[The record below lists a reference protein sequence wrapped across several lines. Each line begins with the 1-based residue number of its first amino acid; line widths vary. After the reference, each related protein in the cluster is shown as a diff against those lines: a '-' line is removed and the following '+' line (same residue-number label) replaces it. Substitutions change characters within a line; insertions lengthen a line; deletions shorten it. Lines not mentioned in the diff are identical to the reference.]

1 MIYANRVTGFSFRLF
16 PRKRWVRAVTLA
28 SALSFL
34 LPAIGFAF
42 SAESYLLPPT
52 QGVRLDGPG
61 SERLAA
67 EYQIPS
73 HLGRVAEA
81 GGSGAFTFILIQDL
95 HCHTG
100 IQANIR
106 GMLDMLCA
114 RYPGLRLVAV
124 EGGSGIIPTL
134 ELSSLPDTAAK
145 RAVTEYFVR
154 TGKLTGADW
163 LAILDRP
170 ELELFGAE
178 DKDLYEDSLALIR
191 RFASEENRGLLQ
203 ELLDQLD
210 FLQEQQFNASLLSF
224 ERRRKFYQRGD
235 ADAELYRRDL
245 MREAQAAQLPSYPEE
260 LRGWERN
267 AELDYYSR
275 NLQMQYLEAVLRDR
289 LVRTPVEQQLLRYQD
304 WVELAERILNVSASR
319 EDLARH
325 KALGQDV
332 TVAGL
337 QELVQDQPA
346 LARDLEGLSASL
358 QQAAQFYELA
368 ARRDAALFRNTWQ
381 RLKDRG
387 EQRAVLITG
396 GYHTDAIRD
405 LARQA
410 GQAYVVIRPA
420 MDRVES
426 ANRYF
431 ELLRAP
437 DQPTA
442 FEQLLARQAAGPAAM
457 AVRNY
462 LTLPAFRQQFQRAI
476 TFIEDNLRRLGNS
489 AYLRLPGLTMERP
502 RDRLVT
508 ITADGQPDAMGLQF
522 TRQGMQIMTEGE
534 VAPYAARPAALSS
547 NQLRI
552 SALWLLSGGILAGVI
567 LPLLGFATVL
577 PTVLVVAGSLM
588 LLGAWWIS
596 TNSTGDFS
604 QRLFTKRNIILGV
617 LAMAAIVIP
626 IVAMPLLS
634 EIVVNL
640 AARVPGLS
648 PHLDSLTAALDR
660 VLAFVPLTPQV
671 HNPNQAMAV
680 MQTTQ
685 TLFSSTMMGGIFG
698 VTQFAN
704 LFGRR
709 EVRQEKTTQAQL
721 GTDFASLRA
730 QESTRA
736 ITQRIK
742 QKFGELIEG
751 AEERPWPGA
760 FAIVSEDLVAAWLHL
775 LESNGLRRF
784 SDQLLVD
791 WFTKAE
797 EVNENPRE
805 ITVQPAP
812 IASEPLFRL
821 PRNPNEMA
829 SVLFRIVLMD
839 PQFLDAKDRPLYK
852 ELPARYAEA
861 VLNGM
866 NPAAMAQIMRE
877 RLSDQLTRAMD
888 NAPMWENLLK
898 YAAQQWQKKK
908 APTDVQTFRDLIG
921 LAFLHEAVHALILHM
936 PDELP
941 ADLPAAEREHLRS
954 ISLESYLNLI
964 TSDTQLQTSV
974 VFIKNVY
981 KALQKVSDKPASAE
995 TRDSINILIALETF
1009 CDRFSMYLYE
1019 NYLKIQIYNQLLRP
1033 RLGFPINIDQMIVLE
1048 SARAQGKLASQAL
1061 MQGVSAQELTKL
1073 EEDLNAA
1080 ERDHVYIS
1088 AYGDPELTNEEYK
1101 FFNGFLDL
1109 LKQFDSENK
1118 ILRFTMQHAD
1128 SSRVMTATA
1137 AGLVQDISVGVVDF
1151 VRQNAWLWS
1160 GPAALAKGLVDRV
1173 RQPRQVRTD
1182 LDTEGE
1188 KREAPVAPAEE
1199 AAPAEL
1205 PKISMATGKG
1215 TQSLSEIQAQM
1226 VPVVEVAAV
1235 SAEKKVTARRIRSL
1249 LEEEI
1254 DRPVVQMAV
1263 ASGTKAVLGA
1273 PTEEET
1279 TELDVSVQQQR
1290 TSRSAVRPQKEVRRV
1305 AGETQPS
1312 TKLGSVLM
1320 AENEDLVTVARQT
1333 EADDVMFSE
1342 KVTATIVDASNET
1355 QNFATGVLASETAGL
1370 VASDLTGLRAYPADG
1385 IPVPGGVFAI
1395 PGEGRP
1401 FGQFT
1406 AIPREGYP
1414 GFQPGV
1420 DPAADP
1426 TGQQGVRGDRQMGQ
1440 IIPGQGLQPG
1450 LSGVESARIIAGV
1463 QDRGLLDLVQ
1473 GPGLPGRPDSRS
1485 LLPGGARTPAP
1496 GMFPSL
1502 VAGLAVPGTVREN
1515 LLADPR
1521 SLYILSQ
1528 AGQVL
1533 GTLPAGQSV
1542 TLGLDSPEL
1551 KARLDA
1557 ILQSLRGTAA
1567 GADLAGRIQT
1577 VLFQQDQA
1585 TGQRLAPA
1593 NWRAEN
1599 GLAVLSEAGAN
1610 LTPLTVVIGRGGET
1624 AVGVRVSAIKMD
1636 EARKA
1641 FEGRPGWDALQAD
1654 HQRLLAQ
1661 MRNQADLE
1669 GYLLV
1674 SAATVQQ
1681 LQRTPGQVNNLLT
1694 SVVGF
1699 QTASQT
1705 GIQLPLAALRTAAQ
1719 PALDQGADRV
1729 VVDFNFAAYQALERA
1744 GRTNA
1749 QGMILFGLSEVA
1761 MASVAGYNFNALFM
1775 QSLLGTDSLETAAL
1789 ETLVERDDLQEE
1801 LELEAD
1807 AMADW
1812 TDSVRQFVHE
1822 QLGERAARRLT
1833 DRLLE
1838 NQAEALLGMDL
1849 ATLVVRDKA
1858 LAGRLQRL
1866 RGQEWAEP
1874 PSLFASDIFYRFKR
1888 GRMVAQPRMDV
1899 DAWSPEVKV
1908 TAHESQRG
1916 TAKVLSALLLG
1927 FAAGTLVLDTV
1938 AQLAQTR
1945 DRQGR
1950 RLPLARILTHP
1961 DFLQSLRLMVGVVL
1975 GQRRAMEAL
1984 PPMVQQQV
1992 QDLQGLMDKQLA
2004 LEALKPSEI
2013 PASLKFNLGQFMRFR
2028 QFLANHP
2035 VFRLLMRLVNIQNLL
2050 PLYPELFVLLTES
2063 NQLQSVMWYYA
2074 PATTL
2079 QRHFNQL
2086 EGAQPELKA
2095 NLTRTADEARVELAR
2110 LRAEKQQLLQT
2121 PAPSADRL
2129 GQVETAIKHQRF
2141 SLLLQRAMD
2150 RLERDGSPQNL
2161 RRVVTLLTRE
2171 LGRRDV
2177 AAFEAYQ
2184 ESLLQILTRIEPFQ
2198 QTPVQIRLDSG
2209 KVIQTSLPASV
2220 YETPLRDNLLYF
2232 LDVFSTEG
2240 KPLPPVR
2247 RKILRTG
2254 AAA

>member
-235 ADAELYRRDL
+235 ADPELYRRDL

-462 LTLPAFRQQFQRAI
+462 LTLSAFRQQFQQAI

-596 TNSTGDFS
+596 SNTTGDFS

-617 LAMAAIVIP
+617 LALAAIVIP

-634 EIVVNL
+634 EIVVSL
-640 AARVPGLS
+640 ATRVPGLS
-648 PHLDSLTAALDR
+648 LHLQGITAALDR
-660 VLAFVPLTPQV
+660 VLAVLPFAPQV
-671 HNPNQAMAV
+671 HNPSQAMTIL
-680 MQTTQ
+680 QNTH
-685 TLFSSTMMGGIFG
+685 TLFSSTMMGGVLG

-704 LFGRR
+704 LLGRR
-709 EVRQEKTTQAQL
+709 DVRKEKTTQGQL
-721 GTDFASLRA
+721 NADFAALRA
-730 QESTRA
+730 QETTRH
-736 ITQRIK
+736 ITQQIK
-742 QKFGELIEG
+742 QQFGELIEG
-751 AEERPWPGA
+751 EESRPWPGA
-760 FAIVSEDLVAAWLHL
+760 FAIVPEDLVAAWLHL

-797 EVNENPRE
+797 TVNDDPKQ
-805 ITVQPAP
+805 IYVQPAP

-821 PRNPNEMA
+821 PRNRDEMA
-829 SVLFRIVLMD
+829 SMLFRVVLID
-839 PQFLDAKDRPLYK
+839 PQFLDGREQPLYK

-861 VLNGM
+861 VLNGL
-866 NPAAMAQIMRE
+866 NPAAMYQILRQQ
-877 RLSDQLTRAMD
+877 LPDQLTRAGE
-888 NAPMWENLLK
+888 NAPAFEQLLK
-898 YAAQQWQKKK
+898 YAAQQWQKRT
-908 APTDVQTFRDLIG
+908 APRDAQTFRDFVG
-921 LAFLHEAVHALILHM
+921 LAFLHEAVHALALHL
-936 PDELP
+936 PDEIP
-941 ADLPAAEREHLRS
+941 ADLPKEEQAHLRT
-954 ISLESYLNLI
+954 IALESYLNLI
-964 TSDTQLQTSV
+964 NSNPKLQTSV

-981 KALQKVSDKPASAE
+981 KALLKMSDKPASAE

-1019 NYLKIQIYNQLLRP
+1019 NYLKIQIYNRLLRE

-1048 SARAQGKLASQAL
+1048 AARAQGKLASQAL
-1061 MQGVSAQELTKL
+1061 MQGVTAQELAKL
-1073 EEDLNAA
+1073 DEELNAA

-1088 AYGDPELTNEEYK
+1088 SFGDPEITNEEYK
-1101 FFNGFLDL
+1101 FFNAFLDL
-1109 LKQFDSENK
+1109 LKQFDNENK
-1118 ILRFTMQHAD
+1118 ILRFTMQHAN
-1128 SSRVMTATA
+1128 SSRFMLATV
-1137 AGLVQDISVGVVDF
+1137 AGLVQDVSIGVMDF
-1151 VRQNAWLWS
+1151 IRENAWLWS
-1160 GPAALAKGLVDRV
+1160 GPAVLAKSLIDRIN
-1173 RQPRQVRTD
+1173 QPRNIRTE
-1182 LDTEGE
+1182 LDTEVGVHQA
-1188 KREAPVAPAEE
+1188 EAVTTPVPAQEQQ
-1199 AAPAEL
+1199 AAPPVINLTAGKSTASIAEV
-1205 PKISMATGKG
+1205 
-1215 TQSLSEIQAQM
+1215 QAQT
-1226 VPVVEVAAV
+1226 VPVVDVAAIGV
-1235 SAEKKVTARRIRSL
+1235 EETKAAPKRTIRSL
-1249 LEEEI
+1249 LEQEL
-1254 DRPVVQMAV
+1254 DQPVINL
-1263 ASGTKAVLGA
+1263 SLGA
-1273 PTEEET
+1273 QAVGTEGV
-1279 TELDVSVQQQR
+1279 LDVSVQQEA
-1290 TSRSAVRPQKEVRRV
+1290 AVREAKRPEQQRRRV
-1305 AGETQPS
+1305 AGLTQPVDQV
-1312 TKLGSVLM
+1312 SVVYQAANKSV
-1320 AENEDLVTVARQT
+1320 AEAMRETREEKEDVAYT
-1333 EADDVMFSE
+1333 GVVAASIADDAQS
-1342 KVTATIVDASNET
+1342 
-1355 QNFATGVLASETAGL
+1355 QNFASGVLASENAGL
-1370 VASDLTGLRAYPADG
+1370 VTSDLTGLRGYPADG
-1385 IPVPGGVFAI
+1385 VPLPGVFAI

-1502 VAGLAVPGTVREN
+1502 VAGLAVPGTAREN

-1521 SLYILSQ
+1521 SLYILGQ
-1528 AGQVL
+1528 VGQVL

-1610 LTPLTVVIGRGGET
+1610 LTPLTVVIGRGGEA

-1744 GRTNA
+1744 GQTNA

-1761 MASVAGYNFNALFM
+1761 MASVAGYNFNVLFM

-1789 ETLVERDDLQEE
+1789 EALVERDDLQEE

-2110 LRAEKQQLLQT
+2110 LRAEKQQLLQAS
-2121 PAPSADRL
+2121 APSAERL